1 MISGIF
7 ICKTVSSR
15 KDTIYNHLILRKFN
29 LLNIADMHRQ
39 LMQFNRSLNA
49 QMSYTQKSFAMQ
61 ARQNFLI
68 KLDMYSLAAN
78 I

>member
-1 MISGIF
+1 MILGIF

-39 LMQFNRSLNA
+39 LMNFNSPLNV
-49 QMSYTQKSFAMQ
+49 QIIYTQKSFAMQ
-61 ARQNFLI
+61 ARQNFFI
-68 KLDMYSLAAN
+68 N
-78 I
+78 